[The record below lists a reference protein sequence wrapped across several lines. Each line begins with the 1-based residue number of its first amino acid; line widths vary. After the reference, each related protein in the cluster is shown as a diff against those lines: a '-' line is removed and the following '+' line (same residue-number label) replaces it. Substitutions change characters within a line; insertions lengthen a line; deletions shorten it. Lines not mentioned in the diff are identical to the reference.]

1 MIRNKP
7 YLLLIVGFALL
18 TIFCFLANSEPTI
31 VCNIY
36 DSYYV
41 LNVKYSMLFY
51 AYLFGSASLLYLF
64 LDSFKINL
72 SRMVIWFHVLGTIIM
87 MLFFFCIGYLSNELP
102 AQEKGIDYLLDTPN
116 YSIYYLI
123 ITLI

>member
-1 MIRNKP
+1 
-7 YLLLIVGFALL
+7 
-18 TIFCFLANSEPTI
+18 
-31 VCNIY
+31 
-36 DSYYV
+36 
-41 LNVKYSMLFY
+41 MLFY

-87 MLFFFCIGYLSNELP
+87 MLLFFFIGYLSNELP

-123 ITLI
+123 ITLILICLQILFIINIFVSVIKKMKTPHTFK